1 MGRSE
6 HAKTTTLQKRKRE
19 LMSVAD
25 DSTRSDDEGGND
37 LVVDDR
43 IRSKP
48 IPAEKEQKYSWPP
61 YNP

>member
-1 MGRSE
+1 
-6 HAKTTTLQKRKRE
+6 
-19 LMSVAD
+19 MSVAD
-25 DSTRSDDEGGND
+25 DSTRSDDEGGKD

-48 IPAEKEQKYSWPP
+48 IPAEQEQKYSWPP